1 MVNNSKYLIISF
13 AFTVLVA
20 FFFLG
25 TRSSKAAEII
35 VPTDQPTIQGAIDM
49 AASGDHVIVEDGLYK
64 ENIVIKVPVVLR
76 SRNGWEKTIVEP
88 VEPKDDIIKVIEV
101 PGGVTVAGFT
111 LRGSLAA
118 GLHVI
123 KSPKS
128 KLFRNSIT
136 ANNYGLQMEY
146 SNGTIIKENTLNAN
160 DTGLYI
166 YFSDQSLIEANE
178 ASNNTNAGILL
189 HSSHRNILLDNRT
202 NRNVWN
208 GITLSSSNDNK
219 VTGNSSLKNTYALVV
234 SESSGNLIEDNTTMP
249 RLYYILPVALIYLAI
264 MLYMI
269 ERKLFIIYYKY
280 KYREEGL

>member
-1 MVNNSKYLIISF
+1 MVYNSKYLVISF
-13 AFTVLVA
+13 TLIVLT
-20 FFFLG
+20 FFFFPG
-25 TRSSKAAEII
+25 TRTSRGAEII
-35 VPTDQPTIQGAIDM
+35 VPTDQPTIQGAIDK
-49 AASGDHVIVEDGLYK
+49 AVNGDHVIVEDGLYK
-64 ENIVIKVPVVLR
+64 ENIVIQGSVVLR

-88 VEPKDDIIKVIEV
+88 LEPKEDLIKVIEV

-118 GLHVI
+118 GLHLI

-136 ANNYGLQMEY
+136 TNNYGLQVEY
-146 SNGTIIKENTLNAN
+146 SNGAIIKENTLNAN

-166 YFSDQSLIEANE
+166 YFSDESLIEGND
-178 ASNNTNAGILL
+178 ASNNTNVGILL
-189 HSSHRNILLDNRT
+189 HSSHRNILLENTT
-202 NRNVWN
+202 NRNLWN

-219 VTGNSSLKNTYALVV
+219 VTGNSALKNTYAIVI
-234 SESSGNLIEDNTTMP
+234 SESSGNLIDGNITMP

-269 ERKLFIIYYKY
+269 ERKLFIVYYKY
-280 KYREEGL
+280 KYGEEGI